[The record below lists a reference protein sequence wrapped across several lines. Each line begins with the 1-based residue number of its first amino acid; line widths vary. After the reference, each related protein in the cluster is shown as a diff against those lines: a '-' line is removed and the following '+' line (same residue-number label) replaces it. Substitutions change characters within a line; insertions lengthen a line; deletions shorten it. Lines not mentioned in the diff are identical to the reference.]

1 MFFAEKCA
9 RNEHRVEI
17 LLSTQPQIRENT
29 SSTSSYM
36 TKIQRTQFFIVV
48 EHRIRVRQNIWTFL
62 SVSCQWN
69 SRLDMKMLG
78 FAMLRCATLQIAGET
93 KRMRQINYSIKCK
106 LLNVHMH
113 TMSTFSFSIGKFSI
127 EKSRFL
133 FFFVL
138 SALHC
143 VYVSSLFFCCS
154 LSWARLSFVLITEH
168 VKLLHM
174 PFRKCY
180 WIMRQYM
187 SCRICVSSGCVG
199 YALEPSAGSPSRNWV
214 LYGVTWPKTR
224 QTQTLFE
231 GTGER
236 CLTTKCMRI
245 GAL

>member
-1 MFFAEKCA
+1 MPHTIQKPPTEATPPIYNAKMMFFAEKCA
-9 RNEHRVEI
+9 RNEQRVEI

-69 SRLDMKMLG
+69 SRLDMKTLG
-78 FAMLRCATLQIAGET
+78 FATCVLRYTLKIAGET

-143 VYVSSLFFCCS
+143 VSVFLSSILRRERVCQLYLLWS
-154 LSWARLSFVLITEH
+154 M
-168 VKLLHM
+168 LLHM

-187 SCRICVSSGCVG
+187 SCRIYVIWG
-199 YALEPSAGSPSRNWV
+199 W
-214 LYGVTWPKTR
+214 
-224 QTQTLFE
+224 
-231 GTGER
+231 GTH
-236 CLTTKCMRI
+236 
-245 GAL
+245 